1 MPINRKKWY
10 AKWYVMTC
18 IGIDMAKIKADTA
31 RGITALLKK
40 GDKGL
45 YSAGSGLYLQV
56 NGEGVGSW
64 IYRYQLN
71 GKRRKLGLGS
81 ASIITLA
88 EARKLALEARLLVD
102 QNIDPVNNKQQLE
115 AQGKAE
121 STQTFNA
128 LASEYIEAHKSE
140 WKNEKSA
147 NQWTNTLKTYA
158 SPVIGNLLPKEITT
172 AHILQIL
179 QPIWETK
186 NETANRIRGRIEKIL
201 NLAKVRGLREGENP
215 AQWRGNLE
223 FNLSKRS
230 KRKKKHYPA
239 LPYTQLPAFW
249 QELIKDNGTSAQ
261 ALQFKILTLAR
272 TSTILQA
279 EWKEIDLKARVWTI
293 PAHKMKKEIEH
304 RIPLSNEAMALLER
318 IPRTDSPYL
327 FEGRKKGTHLSN
339 MTMRMKM
346 RRMDEANLEAGG
358 KGYKDAKTGETA
370 TPHGFRSTFKDYTTA
385 VLEIEDIVTKRALA
399 HKLNEAETAEAYQR
413 SDLLERRRPI
423 MERWAHYVTGKEV
436 KIIPFSD
443 MA

>member
-1 MPINRKKWY
+1 MS
-10 AKWYVMTC
+10 
-18 IGIDMAKIKADTA
+18 KIKADTA

-45 YSAGSGLYLQV
+45 YSAGNGLYLQV

-81 ASIITLA
+81 TSTITLA

-102 QNIDPVNNKQQLE
+102 QSIDPVNNKQRLE
-115 AQGKAE
+115 AQEKAE

-140 WKNEKSA
+140 WKNKKSA
-147 NQWTNTLKTYA
+147 SQWTNTLKTYA
-158 SPVIGNLLPKEITT
+158 SPIIGELLPKEITP

-186 NETANRIRGRIEKIL
+186 NETASRVRGRIEKIL
-201 NLAKVRGLREGENP
+201 NLAKARGLRTGENP
-215 AQWRGNLE
+215 AQWSGNLE

-239 LPYTQLPAFW
+239 LPYPLLPSFW
-249 QELIKDNGTSAQ
+249 QELIEDNSASAQ

-272 TSTILQA
+272 TANILQA
-279 EWKEIDLKARVWTI
+279 EWQEIDLKARIWTI
-293 PAHKMKKEIEH
+293 PEHKMKKDIEH
-304 RIPLSNEAMALLER
+304 RIPLSNEAMALLEQ

-327 FEGRKKGTHLSN
+327 FEGKTAGKHLSN
-339 MTMRMKM
+339 MAMIMKM
-346 RRMDEANLEAGG
+346 RRMDKANIEAGG

-370 TPHGFRSTFKDYTTA
+370 TPHGFRSTFKDYTTE

-399 HKLNEAETAEAYQR
+399 HKLDKAETAEAYQR

-423 MERWAHYVTGKEV
+423 MEQWARYVTGKEQT

-443 MA
+443 IA